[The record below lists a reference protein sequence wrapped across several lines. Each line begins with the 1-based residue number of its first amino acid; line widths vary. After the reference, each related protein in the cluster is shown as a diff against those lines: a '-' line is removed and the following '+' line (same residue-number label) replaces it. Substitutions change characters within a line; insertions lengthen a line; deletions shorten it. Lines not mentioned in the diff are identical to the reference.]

1 MFNAEYLLAIA
12 LLTGPADRD
21 SALEADLF
29 GRVAPAVQQLAL
41 QWEILDP
48 REVRYVLTRP
58 EDFTADIKLLQRRYH
73 ELANAPP
80 LHDSLRFPDRA
91 TVSELLAFNRTY
103 RQNMEARQSVE
114 LVHWWAF
121 REAIQD
127 ADRLYQLWDTVR
139 DARCDYYY
147 VTVRRDALKKLRDTL
162 GPADYAA
169 GKLPPHVPLW
179 RFERID

>member
-1 MFNAEYLLAIA
+1 
-12 LLTGPADRD
+12 
-21 SALEADLF
+21 
-29 GRVAPAVQQLAL
+29 
-41 QWEILDP
+41 
-48 REVRYVLTRP
+48 
-58 EDFTADIKLLQRRYH
+58 
-73 ELANAPP
+73 
-80 LHDSLRFPDRA
+80 
-91 TVSELLAFNRTY
+91 
-103 RQNMEARQSVE
+103 VE

-127 ADRLYQLWDTVR
+127 TDRLYQLWDTVR

-162 GPADYAA
+162 GLADYAA